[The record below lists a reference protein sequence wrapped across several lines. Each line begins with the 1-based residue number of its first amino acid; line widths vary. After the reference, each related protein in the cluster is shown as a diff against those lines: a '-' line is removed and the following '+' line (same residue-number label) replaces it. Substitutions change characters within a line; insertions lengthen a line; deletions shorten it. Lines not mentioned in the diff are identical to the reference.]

1 VVKKKS
7 LFDDKPVE
15 IQELTF
21 VIKEDINRLNGSIKG
36 LEQYLNQR
44 SVDVGNRQTQ
54 EHSSNI
60 VVSLQS
66 RLAGASMNLKDLLE
80 IRSEVFRIQYLS
92 YVCHLKQLSN
102 RRI

>member
-1 VVKKKS
+1 MVKKKS

-21 VIKEDINRLNGSIKG
+21 VIKEDINRLNGNIKG
-36 LEQYLNQR
+36 LEEYLKHQTG
-44 SVDVGNRQTQ
+44 DIGNKQTQ

-80 IRSEVFRIQYLS
+80 IRSEVNGSIKI
-92 YVCHLKQLSN
+92 H
-102 RRI
+102 